1 VAAPLARLPQQVAAP
16 VAPSPAA
23 SPAPSPEQTS
33 TGLAIET
40 KIPRWL
46 LRFIRLNLS
55 ERPKVK
61 TFRATAWNW
70 DSLDQ
75 GTKNS
80 SSWLA
85 PRRTNQKKKGKEKK
99 NGTMKGSIPRGEF
112 EAEMEKG
119 SEEVN
124 PKKFAPRADLGGRE
138 GGGGKREGADGQR
151 RRRRVVWSLPQNFE
165 SLSIIFFFYFPFPK
179 QFLNFSPMANL
190 FLSVNRIA

>member
-1 VAAPLARLPQQVAAP
+1 VPAPLARLPQQVAAPVP

-23 SPAPSPEQTS
+23 SPAPSPEQTY
-33 TGLAIET
+33 TGLGLET

-85 PRRTNQKKKGKEKK
+85 PRKTNQKKGEGKEERHYEGIDSTKQ
-99 NGTMKGSIPRGEF
+99 IRGEDGEGF
-112 EAEMEKG
+112 RGGE
-119 SEEVN
+119 SEDICAAGG
-124 PKKFAPRADLGGRE
+124 FGRE
-138 GGGGKREGADGQR
+138 GGGGKRQRADGQR
-151 RRRRVVWSLPQNFE
+151 RRRFVWHLPKFLNLKYYILILLSFSEAAFE
-165 SLSIIFFFYFPFPK
+165 FLSNGESIFF
-179 QFLNFSPMANL
+179 L
-190 FLSVNRIA
+190 